1 MDFWNLMTT
10 KDDYICSFVNLL
22 MKIRHSLSYK
32 EQRLLHK
39 VRKQYQFG
47 TDDLFIILNGPS
59 ISNQNFSLLKH
70 KQTMF
75 VNRGF
80 KHPLYKELCP
90 RFHMFVDKKMLTGE
104 WPTSW
109 LDEIVNDNPDVI
121 FIMPVQWA
129 FKDIFKPYIKKR
141 YHFYWIPFNTPASC
155 LGVAGYCFN
164 FALHNNFKKIYFTGF
179 DATGLA
185 NEILHTTSHFYGKNE
200 ENDKKTTSD
209 YKRDFYMFSRHLS
222 DLIKLAK
229 NVDKSSRRIINITDG
244 GLLDMFPRE
253 DFNKVLQHKQ

>member
-1 MDFWNLMTT
+1 MDFWNLMTI

-22 MKIRHSLSYK
+22 MKIRHLLSFK

-59 ISNQNFSLLKH
+59 ISNQDFSLLKH

-80 KHPLYKELCP
+80 KHPKYKELRP

-109 LDEIVNDNPDVI
+109 LDEIVKDNPDVI

-129 FKDIFKPYIKKR
+129 FKEKFKSYIKKG

-155 LGVAGYCFN
+155 LGVLILPYTIILEKFILQVLTQQDLQMKSCIRQVIFMEKMKKMTKKRPQIIKEISICF
-164 FALHNNFKKIYFTGF
+164 HVICRT
-179 DATGLA
+179 
-185 NEILHTTSHFYGKNE
+185 
-200 ENDKKTTSD
+200 
-209 YKRDFYMFSRHLS
+209 
-222 DLIKLAK
+222 
-229 NVDKSSRRIINITDG
+229 
-244 GLLDMFPRE
+244 
-253 DFNKVLQHKQ
+253 

>member
-1 MDFWNLMTT
+1 MDFWNFMTT
-10 KDDYICSFVNLL
+10 KDDYICSFINLI
-22 MKIRHSLSYK
+22 MKLKQSLSFK
-32 EQRLLHK
+32 EQKLLKDSHEK
-39 VRKQYQFG
+39 YQFG

-59 ISNQNFSLLKH
+59 ITKQDFSLLKN

-80 KHPLYKELCP
+80 KHHLYKDLHP
-90 RFHMFVDKKMLTGE
+90 RFHVFVDKKMLTGE
-104 WPTSW
+104 WPATW
-109 LDEIVNDNPDVI
+109 LDEIAENNPDVI

-129 FKDIFKPYIKKR
+129 FKDIFQPYIKKG

-164 FALHNNFKKIYFTGF
+164 FALQNNFRKIYFTGF

-185 NEILHTTSHFYGKNE
+185 NEILHTASHFYGKNE
-200 ENDKKTTSD
+200 ENDKKTTLD

-222 DLIKLAK
+222 DLIRLADFVK
-229 NVDKSSRRIINITDG
+229 KSNREIINITEG
-244 GLLDMFPRE
+244 GLLDMFPRAQ
-253 DFNKVLQHKQ
+253 FNQILSK